1 MYINGIGP
9 ISCYSSESRIYIEL
23 VALNNLGRWVVH
35 VVVSL
40 VVFVPFETLPTRDAK
55 NTSFKTFKTTARV
68 TEQTMLFSPCEL
80 G

>member
-1 MYINGIGP
+1 MYVKGIGA
-9 ISCYSSESRIYIEL
+9 ISRYSSESRVYIEL

-55 NTSFKTFKTTARV
+55 KYVIQDIQNDSK
-68 TEQTMLFSPCEL
+68 SH
-80 G
+80 